1 MKNLI
6 TCLVVCVL
14 SGATFADTWTVD
26 DDGKA
31 DFDNIQAAVDAASD
45 GDEILVMPGTY
56 IYTGSGDNNRPVV
69 DIPHELFN
77 VWIHSSDGP
86 ENTFI
91 DGQNIRRC
99 IAKGSNTNPI
109 YEGFTIMNGFA
120 PYGAGI
126 YVYGPGNTSFIDCI
140 ITNNNTHNYGGGGCF
155 INYGSNVLVA
165 DVLFTD
171 CVFTNNST
179 NNAGGG
185 ILQDGPS
192 AIVELTRCVI
202 QGNTASGDGGGIRCS
217 STGGT
222 TLIDTHVC
230 ENAPDQIYGSW
241 IDGGGNTIAED
252 CTPCLA
258 DIALDDGQV
267 NIHDLMLLIAVYGTS
282 SELADLNGD
291 GIVKIHDLL
300 ILINAWGPCE

>member
-1 MKNLI
+1 MFRTALI
-6 TCLVVCVL
+6 SLFLTSTAL
-14 SGATFADTWTVD
+14 ADTWTVD

-56 IYTGSGDNNRPVV
+56 IYTGSGDNNVPVV

-77 VWIHSSDGP
+77 IWIHSSDGP

-91 DGQNIRRC
+91 DGQGIRRC
-99 IAKGSNTNPI
+99 IAKGSVSDPI

-126 YVYGPGNTSFIDCI
+126 FVSGSGNTSFIDCI
-140 ITNNNTHNYGGGGCF
+140 ITNNNGTDGGGGCF
-155 INYGSNVLVA
+155 INASAVLVA

-185 ILQDGPS
+185 ILIDGPS

-202 QGNTASGDGGGIRCS
+202 QGNTASVDGGGIRCS

-230 ENAPDQIYGSW
+230 ENAPDQIYGPW

-258 DIALDDGQV
+258 DIALDDDQVNVHDLLSLIAVWGTDSTTGDINYDGIV
-267 NIHDLMLLIAVYGTS
+267 NIHDLLLLIA
-282 SELADLNGD
+282 
-291 GIVKIHDLL
+291 
-300 ILINAWGPCE
+300 AWGPCE